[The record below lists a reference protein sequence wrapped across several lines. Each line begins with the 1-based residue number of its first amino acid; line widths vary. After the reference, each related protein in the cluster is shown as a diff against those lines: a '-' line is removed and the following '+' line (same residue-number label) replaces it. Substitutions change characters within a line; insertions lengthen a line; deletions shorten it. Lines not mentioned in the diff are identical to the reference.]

1 MGDKCE
7 ISSAR
12 ACAPILGSM
21 SDRSDISSLRRL
33 TARALIGG
41 LCVAAAVALVALL
54 SGSMDDSDWKIVGT
68 SLGFS
73 VFSASAAAGGSLRLR
88 QVSWAQKVGVATV
101 AASGLAFV
109 LLVGGLWIDSDGD
122 GFWQAWGIASL
133 MALWGSHASV
143 VLRPLRASDTTA
155 IRWLSATAIV
165 SLGIDAWIGVFAILE
180 VFDDAAGDPVQR
192 VLAATVV
199 LTLLSS
205 ALVVILRRLPPPSP
219 VPSAQGAFGTLHTSR
234 RAADLSAGIAAVA
247 ADLDALP
254 ASPEIRSAAARLREL
269 ATQAAD

>member
-1 MGDKCE
+1 MGGKCE

-12 ACAPILGSM
+12 ARAPILGAM
-21 SDRSDISSLRRL
+21 GDRSDISSLRRL

-88 QVSWAQKVGVATV
+88 HVSWAQKVGLATV
-101 AASGLAFV
+101 IASGSAFMLLAA
-109 LLVGGLWIDSDGD
+109 GLWIDSDGD
-122 GFWQAWGIASL
+122 GVWQAWGIASL

-143 VLRPLRASDTTA
+143 VLRPLRTSDTTA
-155 IRWLSATAIV
+155 IRWLSGTAIV
-165 SLGIDAWIGVFAILE
+165 ALGIDAWIGVFAILG
-180 VFDDAAGDPVQR
+180 VFDDAASDPMQR

-205 ALVVILRRLPPPSP
+205 ALVVILRRLPPPDP
-219 VPSAQGAFGTLHTSR
+219 VPTAEGAFGRLHPPR
-234 RAADLSAGIAAVA
+234 RAPDLSAEIAAVA
-247 ADLDALP
+247 ADLEALP

-269 ATQAAD
+269 AERATS

>member
-1 MGDKCE
+1 
-7 ISSAR
+7 
-12 ACAPILGSM
+12 M
-21 SDRSDISSLRRL
+21 SDHSDISSLRRL

-73 VFSASAAAGGSLRLR
+73 IFSASAAAGGSLRLR

-165 SLGIDAWIGVFAILE
+165 SLGIDAWIGVLAILE
-180 VFDDAAGDPVQR
+180 VFDDAASDPMQR

-205 ALVVILRRLPPPSP
+205 ALVVILRRLPAPSP
-219 VPSAQGAFGTLHTSR
+219 VPSAQGAFGTVPTLR
-234 RAADLSAGIAAVA
+234 RATGLSAEIAAVA

-269 ATQAAD
+269 ATQAAG